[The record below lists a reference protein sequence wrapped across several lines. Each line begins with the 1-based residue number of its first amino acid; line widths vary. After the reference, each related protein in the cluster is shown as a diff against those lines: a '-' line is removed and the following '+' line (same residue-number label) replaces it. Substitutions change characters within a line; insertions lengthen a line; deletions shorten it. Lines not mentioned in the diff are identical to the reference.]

1 MGFLLIKQFLSTSI
15 RNRFSSPMDSEQ
27 LTMDNYE
34 SISCQCPLSIVNCS
48 TFAKK
53 ITMKILNGKETA
65 ETIKKELRELVKQ
78 RKSEGRKIPHLAA
91 VLVGNDGGSITYV
104 NSKVKACE
112 EIGFE
117 STLIRYDDSVS
128 EEVLLNKVK
137 ALNEDKSI
145 DGFIVQLPLPE
156 HIDEMKVT
164 LAIDPKKDVD
174 GFHPI
179 NVGNM
184 MLNIPGFVP
193 ATPAGIVELLRRY
206 DIETSGK
213 NCVVVGRSNI
223 VGTPLSL
230 LLGKNTNPGNCTV
243 TLVHSRSENIKEICK
258 NADILVAAVGVPGF
272 ITADMVKEG
281 AVVVDVG
288 TTRVDDA
295 TRERG
300 WRLAGDVKFDEVAPK
315 CSYISPVPGGVG
327 PMTIASLMINTLKA
341 MELKGK

>member
-1 MGFLLIKQFLSTSI
+1 MVTKTTMIICYCATICNDEAES
-15 RNRFSSPMDSEQ
+15 NRYIC
-27 LTMDNYE
+27 T
-34 SISCQCPLSIVNCS
+34 
-48 TFAKK
+48 K
-53 ITMKILNGKETA
+53 IQHMEILNGKQTSEI
-65 ETIKKELRELVKQ
+65 IKKELAVLVKE
-78 RKSEGRKIPHLAA
+78 RKAEGRKIPHLAA
-91 VLVGNDGGSITYV
+91 ILVGNDGGSVSYV

-184 MLNIPGFVP
+184 MLNLPGFVP

-206 DIETSGK
+206 NIETSGK

-230 LLGKNTNPGNCTV
+230 LLGRNTDMGNCTV
-243 TLVHSRSENIKEICK
+243 TLVHSRSENIREIC
-258 NADILVAAVGVPGF
+258 NQADILVAAVGVPGF

-288 TTRVDDA
+288 TTRVTDPS
-295 TRERG
+295 RERG
-300 WRLAGDVKFDEVAPK
+300 WRLAGDVAFDEVAPK
-315 CSYISPVPGGVG
+315 CSYITPVPGGVG